1 MHQARHGFH
10 RVSGSLRRWCSTTGG
25 DGGDGYTDTYE
36 HGEAAQNAKL
46 KRQFKEYIKQERAP
60 VPRQHPDTVRMQEA
74 EDKAR
79 MREMK
84 ELLETPR
91 NIPAYIVPEDEVVSA
106 KREGDLI
113 VPLPRSS
120 SSTLPAKAEK
130 PSRFLHVR
138 RYRRYKKCLQE
149 FKDLRVKNRV
159 AKLQRV
165 VHAGLATEAAYQK
178 ELLRLRINPKDFPL
192 PFKPNAYLRND
203 SSDTIRAF
211 LKHSV
216 EVNVLGGGAEDGSG
230 GGESAAAARH
240 YRILEGLLSETAEAR
255 EEWLSLQEQVTRVKT
270 YLKNVDGIMGTGG
283 PRKVKG
289 RGEAA
294 TVELPARHAGTVDY
308 KHLHALLRNEMYFET
323 VRNVLARRS
332 AFYAAH
338 GIDPLSPSV
347 VDELNAS
354 AHAKLFAAFAKAR
367 EGGPGAAGALV
378 FPESVCEWSSVDAFA
393 AAAERRVAEDGVAY
407 TREEFDAYYA
417 ADGSAADKWEAAEA
431 APAKVEEVAQANL
444 RAMPPPSSS
453 GFDDLLEERS
463 QASFWAMLSGY
474 KRRRDASTAVD
485 AAAPEGAE
493 AVDKVSAEAAGGG
506 KKALAKTRQDWLAE
520 NADAWRKRGE
530 ELAVLKEQRAERE
543 AENAP
548 DYQMVYTAGDMGLTP
563 ASHPDAFSNHPA
575 IEYSIDEPVSP
586 SF

>member
-25 DGGDGYTDTYE
+25 GDGGGDGYTDEYQR
-36 HGEAAQNAKL
+36 GEAAKNAEL
-46 KRQFKEYIKQERAP
+46 KTQFKEYIKHERAP
-60 VPRQHPDTVRMQEA
+60 VPRQHPDTVRTQET
-74 EDKAR
+74 EDNAR
-79 MREMK
+79 MREMR

-91 NIPAYIVPEDEVVSA
+91 NIPAYIVPDDEVVST

-120 SSTLPAKAEK
+120 ALPAKAEK

-178 ELLRLRINPKDFPL
+178 ELLRLRINPKDYPL

-216 EVNVLGGGAEDGSG
+216 EASILGGGAEDGSG
-230 GGESAAAARH
+230 VGESASAARH
-240 YRILEGLLSETAEAR
+240 YRILEGLLSENVDAR
-255 EEWLSLQEQVTRVKT
+255 GEWLSLQEQVTRVKT
-270 YLKNVDGIMGTGG
+270 YLKSVDGIMGAGG

-289 RGEAA
+289 RGREAA

-332 AFYAAH
+332 AFYTAH

-367 EGGPGAAGALV
+367 VGGTGALL
-378 FPESVCEWSSVDAFA
+378 FPESVCEWSSVDAYSA
-393 AAAERRVAEDGVAY
+393 ADERRVAEDGVAY
-407 TREEFDAYYA
+407 TRTDFDAYYA

-431 APAKVEEVAQANL
+431 APAKREEVAQANL

-453 GFDDLLEERS
+453 EFDDVLEERS

-474 KRRRDASTAVD
+474 KTRRDAAAAVD
-485 AAAPEGAE
+485 VATPE
-493 AVDKVSAEAAGGG
+493 DAEAAGGD
-506 KKALAKTRQDWLAE
+506 KQALAKTRQDWLAE
-520 NADAWRKRGE
+520 NADAWRKKGE
-530 ELAVLKEQRAERE
+530 EVRSTVFSRI
-543 AENAP
+543 
-548 DYQMVYTAGDMGLTP
+548 
-563 ASHPDAFSNHPA
+563 AFQCKNSTHN
-575 IEYSIDEPVSP
+575 
-586 SF
+586 